1 MTVRDA
7 LAQGRDLLAA
17 PRSAARDE
25 TPALDADVLLR
36 HVLGISR
43 AALLTNPERPL
54 REAEWRRYRRL
65 LRRRASG
72 EPVAYLTGRRE
83 FMGLEFRVNRHVL
96 IPRPET
102 ELLVER
108 ALAHVGGDGAGQRAI
123 DVGTGSGAIA
133 ISLAVA
139 RPALEALATDVSP
152 AALAVARANARRLLG
167 TRQRRLRFL
176 EGSLL
181 EPVDGQVDVI
191 AANLPYVPSAEVP
204 ALPVSVRAFEPVLA
218 LDGGADGLDGYRAL
232 LRQAPAKL
240 KPGGALLME
249 CDPRQA
255 PALARLAQ
263 AAFPQATVDV
273 QRDLAG
279 RERVVEVVTEP

>member
-1 MTVRDA
+1 MIVRDA
-7 LAQGRDLLAA
+7 LATGRDIL
-17 PRSAARDE
+17 SATGSAVRDE
-25 TPALDADVLLR
+25 TPALDAEVLLR
-36 HVLGISR
+36 HVLGITRSQLFAGPER
-43 AALLTNPERPL
+43 LLTD
-54 REAEWRRYRRL
+54 AEWRRYRRVVG
-65 LRRRASG
+65 RRAKG
-72 EPVAYLTGRRE
+72 EPVAYLSGRRE
-83 FMGLEFRVNRHVL
+83 FMGLEFRVDRRVL

-108 ALAHVGGDGAGQRAI
+108 ALAHIGGDGAGQRLI

-139 RPALEALATDVSP
+139 RPALTVVATDVSP

-204 ALPVSVRAFEPVLA
+204 ALPVSVRVFEPALA
-218 LDGGADGLDGYRAL
+218 LDGGSDGLDGYRAL

-240 KPGGALLME
+240 KRGGALLME

-255 PALARLAQ
+255 PALAALAE
-263 AAFPQATVDV
+263 AAFPMAHVEV
-273 QRDLAG
+273 WRDLAG
-279 RERVVEVVTEP
+279 RDRVVEAAA